1 MEITLD
7 NVNFSYDDSPV
18 LHNISLTLNEPGLV
32 CIIGPNGVG
41 KSTLIKCI
49 NKILQPDSGQIF
61 LNNKNINDMSF
72 KEISKIMGYV
82 PAAANDMFSMTVI
95 DSILIGRYP
104 HKNWSSPTN
113 EDVDIACDTMEMMS
127 IIHLALRNLN
137 ELSAGQHQRASIAR
151 GLAQLPQV
159 LILDEPTANLDVRHQ
174 LMVTNLLSS
183 LSHKNDMM
191 ILMISHDLNIAA
203 KYADKIIIMSTPGI
217 IYKIGTPEE
226 VITPEVM
233 RYVYG
238 VDCMIENVQGHPH
251 VILLDAL
258 SDENIRKMHEESE

>member
-1 MEITLD
+1 
-7 NVNFSYDDSPV
+7 
-18 LHNISLTLNEPGLV
+18 
-32 CIIGPNGVG
+32 
-41 KSTLIKCI
+41 
-49 NKILQPDSGQIF
+49 
-61 LNNKNINDMSF
+61 
-72 KEISKIMGYV
+72 
-82 PAAANDMFSMTVI
+82 
-95 DSILIGRYP
+95 
-104 HKNWSSPTN
+104 
-113 EDVDIACDTMEMMS
+113 MEMMS

-217 IYKIGTPEE
+217 IYKIGTPGE

-258 SDENIRKMHEESE
+258 SDENIRKMHEASE

>member
-49 NKILQPDSGQIF
+49 NKILHPDSGQIF

-104 HKNWSSPTN
+104 HK
-113 EDVDIACDTMEMMS
+113 I
-127 IIHLALRNLN
+127 
-137 ELSAGQHQRASIAR
+137 G
-151 GLAQLPQV
+151 V
-159 LILDEPTANLDVRHQ
+159 LL
-174 LMVTNLLSS
+174 LM
-183 LSHKNDMM
+183 
-191 ILMISHDLNIAA
+191 
-203 KYADKIIIMSTPGI
+203 
-217 IYKIGTPEE
+217 
-226 VITPEVM
+226 
-233 RYVYG
+233 
-238 VDCMIENVQGHPH
+238 
-251 VILLDAL
+251 
-258 SDENIRKMHEESE
+258 KM